1 MKKSQFPIYSIP
13 DFDKQSQEPEV
24 FYYSDLLSHCQK
36 HQFIQKSHKHD
47 FFLIVYFTKGIGT
60 HQIDFEDYPVNPGML
75 FCLRPGQVH
84 NWNLSEETDGHILLF
99 NTTFLSNYSTFGN
112 SIHFPVFQN
121 PFIQIPENSNLDL
134 QVKEVFQKIKFES
147 SRQQWLGG
155 ELTRISVL
163 ELLIVCSRELIKS
176 GHKPALIPPNQSEI
190 IVAEQLLESSFK
202 LHHEVSYYAREL
214 GIGVK
219 KLNELT
225 QSQFNISAHSWI
237 MDRVMLEA
245 KRVLSYDISPIQE
258 IAISL
263 GFDDPSYFSRW
274 FKKGTGCTPDQFR
287 KKLQNVI

>member
-47 FFLIVYFTKGIGT
+47 FFLLVYFTKGIGT

-84 NWNLSEETDGHILLF
+84 NWNLTEETDGHILLF

-134 QVKEVFQKIKFES
+134 QVKKVFQKIKFES
-147 SRQQWLGG
+147 SQQHWLGG
-155 ELTRISVL
+155 ELTRFSVL
-163 ELLIVCSRELIKS
+163 EILILCSRKLIDQ
-176 GHKPALIPPNQSEI
+176 GFKPSALSPNQSE
-190 IVAEQLLESSFK
+190 VLTAEKLLESSFSI
-202 LHHEVSYYAREL
+202 HHEVSYYAEQMGL
-214 GIGVK
+214 GVK

-225 QSQFNISAHSWI
+225 QNQFNVSAHTWI
-237 MDRVMLEA
+237 MNRVMLEA
-245 KRVLSYDISPIQE
+245 KRVLSYAPSPIQE
-258 IAISL
+258 IATNL

-274 FKKGTGCTPDQFR
+274 FKKGTGLTPEQFR
-287 KKLQNVI
+287 KKLLNH